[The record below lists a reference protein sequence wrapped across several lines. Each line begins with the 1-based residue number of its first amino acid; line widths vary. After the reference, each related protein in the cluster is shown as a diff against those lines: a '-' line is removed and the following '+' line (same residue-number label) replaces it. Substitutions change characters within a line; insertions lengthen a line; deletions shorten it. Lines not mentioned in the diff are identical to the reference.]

1 MWSQLIHFTWLS
13 SALFPETVADSDCL
27 HVRVFPVWLILVS
40 PTRVPVSQQM
50 VREQYVTTTQG
61 SSVPRPVPDHIY
73 KIGIYG
79 WRKRC
84 LYLFVLLLIIILIV
98 NFALTIWI
106 LRVMW
111 FNTVCMTHLGSL
123 TPSLSAMTIFISSV
137 FMSPINIKTHF
148 ILGKD

>member
-1 MWSQLIHFTWLS
+1 MANLLETERKSNLLLFNICFCCPCALS
-13 SALFPETVADSDCL
+13 SCV
-27 HVRVFPVWLILVS
+27 
-40 PTRVPVSQQM
+40 VPSQQM

-61 SSVPRPVPDHIY
+61 SSTPRPVPDHIY

-84 LYLFVLLLIIILIV
+84 LYLFVLLLIIILVV

-111 FNTVCMTHLGSL
+111 FNTVCMTGSCLFFSPFFFLYLHFYSVSDQCHLL
-123 TPSLSAMTIFISSV
+123 
-137 FMSPINIKTHF
+137 
-148 ILGKD
+148 ILLF

>member
-1 MWSQLIHFTWLS
+1 MDFYYISFHGLFSLIPDEPPLTL
-13 SALFPETVADSDCL
+13 PEYYL
-27 HVRVFPVWLILVS
+27 HVCGFFFPMLTSVSVAPCTPVYLRVAS
-40 PTRVPVSQQM
+40 SQQM

-61 SSVPRPVPDHIY
+61 SSVPRPVPDHVH

-98 NFALTIWI
+98 NFALTIWM

-111 FNTVCMTHLGSL
+111 FNTVRMTHLGC
-123 TPSLSAMTIFISSV
+123 
-137 FMSPINIKTHF
+137 
-148 ILGKD
+148 IL